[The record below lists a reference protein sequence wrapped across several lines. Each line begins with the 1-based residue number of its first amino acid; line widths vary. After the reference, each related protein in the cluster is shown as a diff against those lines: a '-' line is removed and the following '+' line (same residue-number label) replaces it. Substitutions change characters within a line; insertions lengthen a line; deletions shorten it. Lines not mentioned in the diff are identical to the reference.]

1 MERKLFKLKTNTLIF
16 GHRGYPH
23 KFVENSLDGFIYAI
37 DHGVEG
43 LEFDVHLT
51 RDNIPIIM
59 HDEKINRT
67 TDGKG
72 KINDYTLE
80 ELRQFH
86 LKDGQ
91 KIPTLKDLL
100 IVANQQPVHLNL
112 EFKTNK
118 IHYPHIEQI
127 VLDMVRQYDLEYPV
141 IYSSFN
147 LDSLKIAYQIDPAQ
161 QYCLLADHP
170 ILHAKELIQK
180 EHLAGLHLNHYQ
192 SLDNVKERIWTVDDP
207 RKQAKLLA
215 EHVAGIITDNF
226 EEAERVKNSAIA
238 LSRA

>member
-1 MERKLFKLKTNTLIF
+1 MKTNTLIF

-51 RDNIPIIM
+51 RDNVPIIM

-91 KIPTLKDLL
+91 KNSNFERLVNSCQST
-100 IVANQQPVHLNL
+100 A
-112 EFKTNK
+112 
-118 IHYPHIEQI
+118 
-127 VLDMVRQYDLEYPV
+127 
-141 IYSSFN
+141 SSF
-147 LDSLKIAYQIDPAQ
+147 
-161 QYCLLADHP
+161 
-170 ILHAKELIQK
+170 EF
-180 EHLAGLHLNHYQ
+180 G
-192 SLDNVKERIWTVDDP
+192 V
-207 RKQAKLLA
+207 
-215 EHVAGIITDNF
+215 
-226 EEAERVKNSAIA
+226 
-238 LSRA
+238 